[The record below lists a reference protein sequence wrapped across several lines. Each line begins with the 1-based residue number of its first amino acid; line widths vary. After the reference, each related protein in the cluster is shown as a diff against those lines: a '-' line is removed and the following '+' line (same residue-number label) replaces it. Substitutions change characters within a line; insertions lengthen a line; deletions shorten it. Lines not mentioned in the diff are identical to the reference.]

1 MGRAVTGRIN
11 PAIVS
16 LLAGRQPKERLRF
29 IDARSP
35 IASTYL
41 GTTQQITR
49 VQHVGYDRCVNK
61 KNEGLVGSVCGFSMT
76 SAKLSAVSVD
86 EEKKSPL
93 KAGKDSFGK

>member
-1 MGRAVTGRIN
+1 MTGRIN

-16 LLAGRQPKERLRF
+16 FLAGCQLRKRLRL

-49 VQHVGYDRCVNK
+49 VQHVGYDRFVNK

-76 SAKLSAVSVD
+76 SAKLSADSVD

-93 KAGKDSFGK
+93 K